1 MNVTPFN
8 ELTLDHIKCI
18 MDLCERIC
26 ENSRKHNPSQG
37 YTVDACMLAEPC
49 PLEIELDRV
58 YQRLSK
64 VALQELIAL
73 KLFGQRGFV
82 RAHHWKT
89 DMKDALRHLDSPNIL
104 EGYGVELHL
113 HEGLRNLYK
122 VRLLPGMPVWQV

>member
-1 MNVTPFN
+1 MNVTPFK
-8 ELTLDHIKCI
+8 ELTLDQIKCI
-18 MDLCERIC
+18 MDLCEGIY
-26 ENSRKHNPSQG
+26 ENSRKQNPSQF
-37 YTVDACMLAEPC
+37 YSIDDCMLAEPC
-49 PLEIELDRV
+49 PLEIELDQV

-89 DMKDALRHLDSPNIL
+89 DMKDAVRHLDSPNIL
-104 EGYGVELHL
+104 EGYGVGRHL
-113 HEGLRNLYK
+113 HEGLRNLAK